1 MFEHPIFEI
10 YPADEIPLDTDLYLR
25 DEMFIDEFESS
36 LLKLENGGEWV
47 SVGYVMYLVKFT
59 WMSIIS
65 IH

>member
-10 YPADEIPLDTDLYLR
+10 YPAAEIPLDTDLYLR
-25 DEMFIDEFESS
+25 DEVFIDEFESS

-47 SVGYVMYLVKFT
+47 SGGYVMYLVKFT
-59 WMSIIS
+59 WIIIIT

>member
-1 MFEHPIFEI
+1 MFEYPIFEI

-25 DEMFIDEFESS
+25 DEVFIDEFESS

-47 SVGYVMYLVKFT
+47 SVGYVIYLVKFT
-59 WMSIIS
+59 WISIIS

>member
-10 YPADEIPLDTDLYLR
+10 YPAAEIPLDTDLYLR
-25 DEMFIDEFESS
+25 DEVFIDEFESS

-59 WMSIIS
+59 WIIIIT